1 MFGEGTVWAC
11 APDISKRLAATAAN
25 NFFMESNVVSE
36 VGEAR
41 AMPQSIALKEEAS
54 L

>member
-1 MFGEGTVWAC
+1 MFGEGTVCAC
-11 APDISKRLAATAAN
+11 APDISIRLAERAAI

-36 VGEAR
+36 VDEAKT
-41 AMPQSIALKEEAS
+41 MPRSIALKEEAS